1 MFLESYSV
9 VEVETESSDEENEF
23 DLNINANGDSVSF
36 DETVKRRKD
45 SIDSQSKVSSSGSI
59 HGISK
64 CVMCGKEFQHTANLR
79 VHLQSHLGARALLKS
94 CGKCDRYYQLLFT
107 LVHSTLYFYFL
118 NMNNAFP

>member
-23 DLNINANGDSVSF
+23 DLNINANGDRVSF

-64 CVMCGKEFQHTANLR
+64 CVMCGKEFQHSANLR
-79 VHLQSHLGARALLKS
+79 IHLQSHLGARTQLKS
-94 CGKCDRYYQLLFT
+94 CEKCDR
-107 LVHSTLYFYFL
+107 
-118 NMNNAFP
+118 